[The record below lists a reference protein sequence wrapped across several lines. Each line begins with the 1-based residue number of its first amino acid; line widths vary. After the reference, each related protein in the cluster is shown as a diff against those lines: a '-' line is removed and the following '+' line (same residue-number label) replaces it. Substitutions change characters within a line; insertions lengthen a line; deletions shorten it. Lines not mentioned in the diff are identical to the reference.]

1 MEFLWTV
8 ILEIEQIILGY
19 KTNVQNKIIISI
31 TKVEIMVNLFMNTI
45 IGNMDIKI
53 IGAIKMILEC
63 SIEIIPILPQ
73 Y

>member
-45 IGNMDIKI
+45 IGNMGIKI